1 MQNVKMSGIPI
12 YKNFGKKIE
21 KIKQIAE
28 NSCGCVK
35 NKYNEKQEK

>member
-1 MQNVKMSGIPI
+1 MQNVKMSRALI
-12 YKNFGKKIE
+12 YKNFEKKIE

-28 NSCGCVK
+28 SSCEYRE